1 MTLSQALSILSADL
15 LRDPSYW
22 VWSRANL
29 TRLLNNSYIQLQ
41 SDLKWFLSS
50 NVNSA
55 TISLIA
61 WTQEY
66 SLPADFL
73 TVDQVNYQDL
83 PLDRIE
89 KKDIDNAEWTPD
101 SYYLFGWSIWFYPKP
116 TESWSVKL
124 FYDSSLSELALDA
137 DTILTPKVF
146 DYCILYLSASNAF
159 KQVMKLDQSAIYE
172 QEYYKE
178 LNKGKVLVVQDLNID
193 YHPWQ

>member
-29 TRLLNNSYIQLQ
+29 TRLLNNSYTQLQ

-50 NVNSA
+50 DINSA

-66 SLPADFL
+66 SLPANFL

-83 PLDRIE
+83 PLNRIE
-89 KKDIDNAEWTPD
+89 KKDIDAAGWIPD

-116 TESWSVKL
+116 VESGSAKL

-137 DTILTPKVF
+137 DPILTPSSF
-146 DYCILYLSASNAF
+146 DYCILYMAASSAF
-159 KQVMKLDQSAIYE
+159 KQVMKLDQSAMYE

>member
-29 TRLLNNSYIQLQ
+29 TRLINNSYIQLQ

-89 KKDIDNAEWTPD
+89 KKDIDSAEWTPD

-116 TESWSVKL
+116 SESGLVKL
-124 FYDSSLSELALDA
+124 FYDSSLSELVLDA
-137 DTILTPKVF
+137 DDILTPKAF
-146 DYCILYLSASNAF
+146 DYCILYLSAANAF
-159 KQVMKLDQSAIYE
+159 KQVMKLDQSAMYE

-193 YHPWQ
+193 YHPR